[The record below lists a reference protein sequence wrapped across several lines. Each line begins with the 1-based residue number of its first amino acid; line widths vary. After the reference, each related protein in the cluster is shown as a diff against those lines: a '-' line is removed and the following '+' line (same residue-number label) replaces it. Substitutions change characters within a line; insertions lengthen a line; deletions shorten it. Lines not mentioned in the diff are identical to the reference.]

1 MNIKV
6 LSKTNKDAKT
16 VKLPEEVISAK
27 NNSVISEYINFVR
40 SAMRSP
46 IANTKDRSEVSG
58 GGKKPWRQK
67 GTGRARHGSSRSP
80 LWVGGGV
87 TFGPSAERNFWLN
100 HPKKFRKY
108 ARFAILN
115 QFAENNN
122 IVIIEDL
129 LNNIT
134 KTKNAEA
141 LLEEMGIEGKISI
154 IFSEEELGQAMAYR
168 NLAYTT
174 LMSKNHQNIVIL
186 ASSDKVIFSQSGFKE
201 YFDTS
206 KIIKEQSETNN

>member
-1 MNIKV
+1 MNIKI
-6 LSKTNKDAKT
+6 LSKANKDKKT
-16 VKLPEEVISAK
+16 VQLPEDVVSAK

-67 GTGRARHGSSRSP
+67 GTGHARHGSSRSP

-87 TFGPSAERNFWLN
+87 TFGPSSERNFWLN

-108 ARFAILN
+108 ARYAILN
-115 QFAENNN
+115 KFAENNN

-129 LNNIT
+129 LKDIN
-134 KTKNAEA
+134 KTKAAESY
-141 LLEEMGIEGKISI
+141 LQEMDIEGKISI
-154 IFSEEELGQAMAYR
+154 ILSEEELGQAIAYR
-168 NLAYTT
+168 NLAYAT

-186 ASSDKVIFSQSGFKE
+186 ASSDKIVFSPAGFAE
-201 YFDTS
+201 YFDKS
-206 KIIKEQSETNN
+206 KIVKEQSETNS